1 MELSG
6 FPETK
11 INGPKYQAQ
20 NSIDFNVTLLDG
32 NSPAQSQLNKLEYLL
47 LNGNQLCGQIPSELK
62 NLSKIKLPDDCWN
75 DSCIDKLSPVVG
87 NKNTLPTLQYLATIW
102 HCSVDYATT
111 DDSATAPDDF
121 WHLKLE

>member
-11 INGPKYQAQ
+11 INCPKYQAQ

-32 NSPAQSQLNKLEYLL
+32 NSLTGTIPTELSNLNKLEYLL

-75 DSCIDKLSPVVG
+75 DSCIDIDNNPMPLS
-87 NKNTLPTLQYLATIW
+87 
-102 HCSVDYATT
+102 
-111 DDSATAPDDF
+111 
-121 WHLKLE
+121 

>member
-75 DSCIDKLSPVVG
+75 DSCIDIDNNPMPLS
-87 NKNTLPTLQYLATIW
+87 
-102 HCSVDYATT
+102 
-111 DDSATAPDDF
+111 
-121 WHLKLE
+121 